1 MKKALLTNPAFRY
14 IFEIFIIVFSVT
26 ISFYI
31 QDVLSEREKIELKNF
46 ALNGVLADLKK
57 DIIFFKNGIY
67 VKSKINQETKKFLD
81 GDEASNFNIHWS
93 IRRYYNFIGQ
103 DRNFNSMVSTGA
115 IEYIENKLLSDE
127 IHNYYGEFYG
137 YLNDASIQ
145 DREMFNDMVNYLNNT
160 YKVIS
165 SEKLNL
171 NPEID
176 VLVYSNKS
184 LSQMKDDDIIISKLY
199 HKKWMSNFYI
209 KLFENA
215 LKINEKLSSLIDEE
229 LK

>member
-1 MKKALLTNPAFRY
+1 
-14 IFEIFIIVFSVT
+14 
-26 ISFYI
+26 
-31 QDVLSEREKIELKNF
+31 
-46 ALNGVLADLKK
+46 
-57 DIIFFKNGIY
+57 
-67 VKSKINQETKKFLD
+67 
-81 GDEASNFNIHWS
+81 
-93 IRRYYNFIGQ
+93 
-103 DRNFNSMVSTGA
+103 MVSTGA

-127 IHNYYGEFYG
+127 IHNYYGESYG

-145 DREMFNDMVNYLNNT
+145 DREMFNDMINYLNNT

-171 NPEID
+171 NSEID

-199 HKKWMSNFYI
+199 HKKWMSDFYI
-209 KLFENA
+209 RLFENA
-215 LKINEKLSSLIDEE
+215 LKVNEKLSSLIDEE

>member
-1 MKKALLTNPAFRY
+1 
-14 IFEIFIIVFSVT
+14 
-26 ISFYI
+26 
-31 QDVLSEREKIELKNF
+31 
-46 ALNGVLADLKK
+46 
-57 DIIFFKNGIY
+57 
-67 VKSKINQETKKFLD
+67 
-81 GDEASNFNIHWS
+81 
-93 IRRYYNFIGQ
+93 
-103 DRNFNSMVSTGA
+103 
-115 IEYIENKLLSDE
+115 
-127 IHNYYGEFYG
+127 
-137 YLNDASIQ
+137 
-145 DREMFNDMVNYLNNT
+145 MFNDMINYLNNT

-199 HKKWMSNFYI
+199 HKKWMSDFYI

-215 LKINEKLSSLIDEE
+215 LKVNEKLSSLIDEE